1 MPDKDTKKNQ
11 QENTTPAVSA
21 TEDIQQQRKE
31 ALDKA
36 IGQVTFNPDS
46 TNIGST
52 EKAAIARQ
60 NLTDDQKRSLGV
72 ENAIHNAYSS
82 PIQET
87 SNRIS
92 EWETARN
99 TLKAQD
105 ETAQRRGRSM
115 QMIAGISDG
124 LASLAN
130 LIGVGQGGTNIDM
143 GTGSLTPL
151 AQKIEAARQERKADI
166 KSIDD
171 RLDQYRNQLLQMQL
185 AKGAALAQAQ
195 EKEAE
200 RAERKA
206 AELRSFANQEKLAK
220 LQIEAAAKGRQEG
233 FAHDAKMQGERIKSQ
248 ENISQKEIQA
258 RKDIAEMNAEADVNK
273 YIIRYGNSAGKDKT
287 QFVMNDPTTGNM
299 RVINIAD
306 KSLNNILATY
316 LPQAVKNGE
325 ITADEAEDAKNWR
338 SNEVSK
344 TNLLGMVNKSKTMRM
359 ALLTAV
365 GEEAEQQEDKSGE
378 QTPHYP
384 GGQVPYYLS
393 GSPLATAGS
402 WQDAYPEPS
411 KK

>member
-151 AQKIEAARQERKADI
+151 AQKIEAARLERKADI

-185 AKGAALAQAQ
+185 AKGTALAQVQ
-195 EKEAE
+195 EKGAE
-200 RAERKA
+200 RAYQTSERVA
-206 AELRSFANQEKLAK
+206 AQE
-220 LQIEAAAKGRQEG
+220 
-233 FAHDAKMQGERIKSQ
+233 
-248 ENISQKEIQA
+248 
-258 RKDIAEMNAEADVNK
+258 
-273 YIIRYGNSAGKDKT
+273 
-287 QFVMNDPTTGNM
+287 
-299 RVINIAD
+299 
-306 KSLNNILATY
+306 
-316 LPQAVKNGE
+316 
-325 ITADEAEDAKNWR
+325 W
-338 SNEVSK
+338 
-344 TNLLGMVNKSKTMRM
+344 
-359 ALLTAV
+359 
-365 GEEAEQQEDKSGE
+365 KSGE
-378 QTPHYP
+378 SAKERESAEGIAANKVANDAYQRALDRANQKDVARIRSGQSGSKKEPKKIIFTNEA
-384 GGQVPYYLS
+384 GGQEVYTLSAETYEGILRNFNEAMEKDVTMIEQDVLNRKGEKIGTEFVPDQSTPLGKAYAHYLELS
-393 GSPLATAGS
+393 ADSDASDQEVENAFNQVISLSPTLKANIQRHGQQQS
-402 WQDAYPEPS
+402 KWDAF
-411 KK
+411 KQ

>member
-21 TEDIQQQRKE
+21 TEDIQRQRKD

-46 TNIGST
+46 TNIESM

-60 NLTDDQKRSLGV
+60 NLTDDQKHSLGA

-87 SNRIS
+87 SDRIS

-151 AQKIEAARQERKADI
+151 AQKLEAARLERKADI

-171 RLDQYRNQLLQMQL
+171 RIEQAKNQLMQMKLSRGTAVAASQEKAAERAFQTSERLGTQTWKSGESALDRNTNAAIAGAKIQATQEAAAQDRAFKAQMETYRQEMANARAALNASGKGQTGANAPVPVILKGEDGKWYSYDLTKAEKEAIDNVIVDAAAKDAETDANANLVYQLYLKAISEDKFTMGSKQEIEDLRNQLIQVSPS
-185 AKGAALAQAQ
+185 
-195 EKEAE
+195 
-200 RAERKA
+200 
-206 AELRSFANQEKLAK
+206 LRSMITNGR
-220 LQIEAAAKGRQEG
+220 KGTPIPMG
-233 FAHDAKMQGERIKSQ
+233 GASTS
-248 ENISQKEIQA
+248 NP
-258 RKDIAEMNAEADVNK
+258 
-273 YIIRYGNSAGKDKT
+273 AGQSGKT
-287 QFVMNDPTTGNM
+287 
-299 RVINIAD
+299 
-306 KSLNNILATY
+306 KW
-316 LPQAVKNGE
+316 KN
-325 ITADEAEDAKNWR
+325 
-338 SNEVSK
+338 
-344 TNLLGMVNKSKTMRM
+344 NLL
-359 ALLTAV
+359 
-365 GEEAEQQEDKSGE
+365 Q
-378 QTPHYP
+378 
-384 GGQVPYYLS
+384 
-393 GSPLATAGS
+393 
-402 WQDAYPEPS
+402 
-411 KK
+411 

>member
-1 MPDKDTKKNQ
+1 MPDKDTKKDQ

-36 IGQVTFNPDS
+36 IDQVTFNPDS
-46 TNIGST
+46 TNIGSM

-72 ENAIHNAYSS
+72 EKAIHNAYSS

-87 SNRIS
+87 SNRIA

-151 AQKIEAARQERKADI
+151 AQKLEAARLERKADI

-185 AKGAALAQAQ
+185 AKGTALAQAQ
-195 EKEAE
+195 EKGAE
-200 RAERKA
+200 RAYQTSERLA
-206 AELRSFANQEKLAK
+206 TQAWTSGEKEKDRTADAT
-220 LQIEAAAKGRQEG
+220 IAG
-233 FAHDAKMQGERIKSQ
+233 AKMANDSY
-248 ENISQKEIQA
+248 QKALDRANAKDVATIRSGNKGGSGAKTGFVLTEEDGTQA
-258 RKDIAEMNAEADVNK
+258 YYEMDKARAEAIITKMGEAMTSDLANENVSMELKSAWDAYKNLLVQERVGVGADEELEDARNK
-273 YIIRYGNSAGKDKT
+273 
-287 QFVMNDPTTGNM
+287 
-299 RVINIAD
+299 VINLSPYMRKLI
-306 KSLNNILATY
+306 T
-316 LPQAVKNGE
+316 GE
-325 ITADEAEDAKNWR
+325 SFKKTPKVDEDEFSGNR
-338 SNEVSK
+338 
-344 TNLLGMVNKSKTMRM
+344 
-359 ALLTAV
+359 V
-365 GEEAEQQEDKSGE
+365 G
-378 QTPHYP
+378 
-384 GGQVPYYLS
+384 
-393 GSPLATAGS
+393 
-402 WQDAYPEPS
+402 
-411 KK
+411 

>member
-11 QENTTPAVSA
+11 QENATPAVSA

-46 TNIGST
+46 TNIGSM

-151 AQKIEAARQERKADI
+151 AQKLEAARLERKADI

-185 AKGAALAQAQ
+185 AKGTALAQAQ
-195 EKEAE
+195 ERASEAARE
-200 RAERKA
+200 QARFDIEMAFKQGRAKVADSQWQQTFDANQGNAAADRDLRKTQITNDYNLRLKQLNQA
-206 AELRSFANQEKLAK
+206 AEQAGLKGSFPVLIAENEMLDIPKNEINQSTIGRIFEQLPKEFKDLAQGKPIYTYEYGEKVATGQYEQPTLEQKLAA
-220 LQIEAAAKGRQEG
+220 IGAASRT
-233 FAHDAKMQGERIKSQ
+233 
-248 ENISQKEIQA
+248 
-258 RKDIAEMNAEADVNK
+258 
-273 YIIRYGNSAGKDKT
+273 DKT
-287 QFVMNDPTTGNM
+287 IQDELRKLAGTYKPEQKDEEETQVSEIDGSHLNGLGTLSMDPNFVQ
-299 RVINIAD
+299 
-306 KSLNNILATY
+306 S
-316 LPQAVKNGE
+316 
-325 ITADEAEDAKNWR
+325 
-338 SNEVSK
+338 
-344 TNLLGMVNKSKTMRM
+344 KSKK
-359 ALLTAV
+359 V
-365 GEEAEQQEDKSGE
+365 NWNQFE
-378 QTPHYP
+378 
-384 GGQVPYYLS
+384 
-393 GSPLATAGS
+393 
-402 WQDAYPEPS
+402 
-411 KK
+411 